1 MIPSRRQTD
10 GTCGIA
16 ESAISSM
23 SRPYLSMKQLMRF
36 AAVVA
41 GIAIFVA
48 PFRGSAG
55 MRGAML
61 VLAGAA
67 ILFAFWRA
75 SQLRELLP
83 PYKALGIAALAWL
96 LAASLWSFSSPSPLE
111 SLSVVKRDILT
122 PVLACLVFYALTRTR
137 ADMTR
142 WLCVLTAGLVV
153 LTVMIVR
160 EPFDPLVNMQE
171 SDYVTVGVLSSWIV
185 MLAPLMTV
193 LLFADRPS
201 RRGAVILL
209 VVAMPCLLLSAW
221 LSGNRTVW
229 VCFAGMLVVALLFS
243 SRGRLIARAHRRSF
257 VVALI
262 LVAALVSLLV
272 ATMQFRAE
280 TQAPNG
286 TGLLTFMLQDNRA
299 PILRVATDMI
309 SERPLQ
315 GYGYAN
321 PELADALVARF
332 ESPWLKNYVQ
342 HAHNVVLDHAL
353 QMGLTGVIVILGLF
367 AALLWTFIT
376 RVPLG
381 GLARLAGLCG
391 VALVTG
397 VFLRNMTDDF
407 FSRHSV
413 QFFGAAVGMLLGMAT
428 HRPPLTQLNTS
439 LRK

>member
-1 MIPSRRQTD
+1 
-10 GTCGIA
+10 
-16 ESAISSM
+16 
-23 SRPYLSMKQLMRF
+23 MRF
-36 AAVVA
+36 ATVAA
-41 GIAIFVA
+41 GIAILVA

-55 MRGAML
+55 LRGAML

-75 SQLRELLP
+75 GQLRQLLP
-83 PYKALGIAALAWL
+83 PYKALGIAVLAWL

-122 PVLACLVFYALTRTR
+122 PLLACFVFYALTRTR
-137 ADMTR
+137 ADMMR
-142 WLCVLTAGLVV
+142 WLGVLTAGLVV

-201 RRGAVILL
+201 RRGAGALL
-209 VVAMPCLLLSAW
+209 VIAMPCLLLSAW

-229 VCFAGMLVVALLFS
+229 VCFASMLVVAMPIAT
-243 SRGRLIARAHRRSF
+243 RGRLIARAHRRSF

-272 ATMQFRAE
+272 ASMQFRAE

-286 TGLLTFMLQDNRA
+286 TGPLAFMLQDNRA

-309 SERPLQ
+309 SEHPLQ

-321 PELADALVARF
+321 PELADALAARF

-353 QMGLTGVIVILGLF
+353 QMGLTGAIVILGLF
-367 AALLWTFIT
+367 VALLSAFLSRI
-376 RVPLG
+376 PLG

-428 HRPPLTQLNTS
+428 HRLPLN
-439 LRK
+439 LR